1 MAGLENILE
10 IILWSRV
17 GFSFQSIYWSVAVPS
32 WSLVKRWCHMAGSHL
47 SGFIAVGS
55 ENWQDNAICRAHGA
69 GSNPAYLTY
78 VNSSLHL
85 NSSVLLQTVLICT
98 LQTESRN
105 CFQTFQMELF
115 PQTKKS
121 FVLPNQ
127 VIHII
132 AESKVLHKTQSLEPC
147 WPAFLSFSSPTQS
160 FLLSSLL
167 NTSLCLRLLFTD
179 PTELHYTWQPCKIGC
194 IHT

>member
-1 MAGLENILE
+1 MVGLENILE

-17 GFSFQSIYWSVAVPS
+17 GFSFQSIYRPVAVPS

-115 PQTKKS
+115 PQTKKKLCPAQPSRPHDCRNPVVFNREFS
-121 FVLPNQ
+121 FEVWLCKTGGKPSLPS
-127 VIHII
+127 II
-132 AESKVLHKTQSLEPC
+132 L
-147 WPAFLSFSSPTQS
+147 
-160 FLLSSLL
+160 
-167 NTSLCLRLLFTD
+167 
-179 PTELHYTWQPCKIGC
+179 
-194 IHT
+194 

>member
-1 MAGLENILE
+1 MADLENILE
-10 IILWSRV
+10 IAVWSKV
-17 GFSFQSIYWSVAVPS
+17 GFSLQSNYWPVAMPS
-32 WSLVKRWCHMAGSHL
+32 WSLVERWCHMAGSHL

-115 PQTKKS
+115 PKKKKKPKKS
-121 FVLPNQ
+121 LCPSQPSHPYDCRNPVVFNR
-127 VIHII
+127 
-132 AESKVLHKTQSLEPC
+132 E
-147 WPAFLSFSSPTQS
+147 LSFEVWLCNTGGKP
-160 FLLSSLL
+160 SLPIIIL
-167 NTSLCLRLLFTD
+167 
-179 PTELHYTWQPCKIGC
+179 
-194 IHT
+194 

>member
-1 MAGLENILE
+1 MADLESILE
-10 IILWSRV
+10 IVVWSKV
-17 GFSFQSIYWSVAVPS
+17 GFCLQSIYWAVAMPS

-55 ENWQDNAICRAHGA
+55 ENWQDNAIYRAHGA

-98 LQTESRN
+98 LQTENRN

-115 PQTKKS
+115 PQKKKKLS
-121 FVLPNQ
+121 
-127 VIHII
+127 
-132 AESKVLHKTQSLEPC
+132 
-147 WPAFLSFSSPTQS
+147 PAQPSHPHDCRNPVVFNREFS
-160 FLLSSLL
+160 FLLK
-167 NTSLCLRLLFTD
+167 F
-179 PTELHYTWQPCKIGC
+179 GC
-194 IHT
+194 VRQGGNLPSHA